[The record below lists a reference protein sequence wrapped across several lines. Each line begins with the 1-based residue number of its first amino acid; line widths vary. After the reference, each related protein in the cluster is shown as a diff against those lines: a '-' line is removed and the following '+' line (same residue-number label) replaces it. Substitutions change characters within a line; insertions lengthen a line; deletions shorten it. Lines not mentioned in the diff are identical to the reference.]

1 MGGLLSDNRTPADLI
16 GRRAIVFGG
25 DTALGRALAA
35 ALRDAGAL
43 VGVTG
48 TTTDGQALFAL
59 KRAAAG
65 GPAEATDLANPTSVR
80 VATKKLRKAL
90 GGLDLAALVLHASTL
105 ERSAATA
112 AEPLRIAA
120 KEIARG
126 AGADASRVVLIVAE
140 ADPAGAAPRFDLRS
154 LLNSVAG
161 VTAVALLVPGSPD
174 AQAVGRIAVAL
185 LMDRGDLVPADA
197 VVVEAAPAA
206 AGGSR

>member
-1 MGGLLSDNRTPADLI
+1 MKDNRTPADLI

-140 ADPAGAAPRFDLRS
+140 ADPAGDAQRFDLRS
-154 LLNSVAG
+154 LLNSIAG

-174 AQAVGRIAVAL
+174 AQAVGRTAVAL
-185 LMDRGDLVPADA
+185 LTDRGDLVPADT

>member
-1 MGGLLSDNRTPADLI
+1 MSDNRTPADLI

-140 ADPAGAAPRFDLRS
+140 ADPAGDAQRFDLRS
-154 LLNSVAG
+154 LLNSIAG

-174 AQAVGRIAVAL
+174 AQAVGRTAVAL
-185 LMDRGDLVPADA
+185 LTDRGDLVPADT

>member
-1 MGGLLSDNRTPADLI
+1 MSDNRTPADLI

-140 ADPAGAAPRFDLRS
+140 ADPAGDAQRFDLRS
-154 LLNSVAG
+154 LLNSIAG

-174 AQAVGRIAVAL
+174 AQAVGRTAVAL
-185 LMDRGDLVPADA
+185 LTDRGDLVPADA
-197 VVVEAAPAA
+197 TIVEAASAA

>member
-1 MGGLLSDNRTPADLI
+1 MSDNRTPADLI

-140 ADPAGAAPRFDLRS
+140 ADPAGDAQRFDLRS
-154 LLNSVAG
+154 LLNSIAG

-174 AQAVGRIAVAL
+174 AQAVGRTAAAL
-185 LMDRGDLVPADA
+185 LTDRGDLVPADA

>member
-1 MGGLLSDNRTPADLI
+1 MSDNRTPADLA

-25 DTALGRALAA
+25 DTAPGRALAA

-90 GGLDLAALVLHASTL
+90 GGLDLAALVLHVSTL
-105 ERSAATA
+105 ERSAAAA

-126 AGADASRVVLIVAE
+126 AGADASRVALIVAE
-140 ADPAGAAPRFDLRS
+140 AGPGGDAQRFDLRS
-154 LLNSVAG
+154 LLNSIAAT
-161 VTAVALLVPGSPD
+161 TAIALLVPESPD
-174 AQAVGRIAVAL
+174 AQAVGRTAVAL
-185 LMDRGDLVPADA
+185 LADRGDLVPADA
-197 VVVEAAPAA
+197 TVVEAAPAA
-206 AGGSR
+206 AGSRR

>member
-1 MGGLLSDNRTPADLI
+1 MSDNRTPADLI

-140 ADPAGAAPRFDLRS
+140 ADPAGDAQRFDLRS
-154 LLNSVAG
+154 LLNSIAG
-161 VTAVALLVPGSPD
+161 VTVVALLVPGSPD
-174 AQAVGRIAVAL
+174 AQAIGRTAVAL
-185 LMDRGDLVPADA
+185 LTDRGDLVPADA

>member
-1 MGGLLSDNRTPADLI
+1 MSDNQTPADLI

-105 ERSAATA
+105 ERSAATE

-140 ADPAGAAPRFDLRS
+140 ADPAGDAQRFDLRS
-154 LLNSVAG
+154 LLNSIAG

-174 AQAVGRIAVAL
+174 AQAVGRTAVAL
-185 LMDRGDLVPADA
+185 LTDRGDLVPADA

>member
-1 MGGLLSDNRTPADLI
+1 MSDNRTPADLI

-140 ADPAGAAPRFDLRS
+140 ADPAGDAQRFDLRS
-154 LLNSVAG
+154 LLNSIVG

-174 AQAVGRIAVAL
+174 AQAVGRTAVAL
-185 LMDRGDLVPADA
+185 LTDRGDLVPADT

>member
-1 MGGLLSDNRTPADLI
+1 MSDNRTPADLI

-140 ADPAGAAPRFDLRS
+140 ADPAGDAQRFDLRS
-154 LLNSVAG
+154 LLNSIAG

-174 AQAVGRIAVAL
+174 AQAVGRTAVAL
-185 LMDRGDLVPADA
+185 LTDRGDLVPADA

>member
-1 MGGLLSDNRTPADLI
+1 MSDNRTPADLI

-140 ADPAGAAPRFDLRS
+140 ADPAGDAQRFDLRS
-154 LLNSVAG
+154 LLNSIVG

-174 AQAVGRIAVAL
+174 AQAVGRTAVAL
-185 LMDRGDLVPADA
+185 LTDRGDLVPADA

>member
-1 MGGLLSDNRTPADLI
+1 MPPR
-16 GRRAIVFGG
+16 
-25 DTALGRALAA
+25 
-35 ALRDAGAL
+35 
-43 VGVTG
+43 
-48 TTTDGQALFAL
+48 
-59 KRAAAG
+59 
-65 GPAEATDLANPTSVR
+65 
-80 VATKKLRKAL
+80 RKAL

-140 ADPAGAAPRFDLRS
+140 ADPAGDAQRFDLRS
-154 LLNSVAG
+154 FLNSIAG

-174 AQAVGRIAVAL
+174 AQAVGRTAVAL
-185 LMDRGDLVPADA
+185 LTDRGDLVPADT

>member
-1 MGGLLSDNRTPADLI
+1 MSDNRTPADLI

-140 ADPAGAAPRFDLRS
+140 ADPAGDAQRFDLRS
-154 LLNSVAG
+154 LLNSIAG

-174 AQAVGRIAVAL
+174 AQAIGRTAVAL
-185 LMDRGDLVPADA
+185 LTDRGDLVPADA

>member
-1 MGGLLSDNRTPADLI
+1 MSDNRTPADLI

-65 GPAEATDLANPTSVR
+65 GPAEATDFANPTSVR

-126 AGADASRVVLIVAE
+126 VGADASRVVLIVAE
-140 ADPAGAAPRFDLRS
+140 ADPAGDAQRFDLRS

-174 AQAVGRIAVAL
+174 AQAVGRTAVAL
-185 LMDRGDLVPADA
+185 LADRGDLVPVDA

>member
-1 MGGLLSDNRTPADLI
+1 MSDNRTPADLI

-90 GGLDLAALVLHASTL
+90 GGLDLAALVLHVSTL

-140 ADPAGAAPRFDLRS
+140 ADPAGDATCFDLRS

-174 AQAVGRIAVAL
+174 AQAVGRTAAAL
-185 LMDRGDLVPADA
+185 LADRGDLVPADA